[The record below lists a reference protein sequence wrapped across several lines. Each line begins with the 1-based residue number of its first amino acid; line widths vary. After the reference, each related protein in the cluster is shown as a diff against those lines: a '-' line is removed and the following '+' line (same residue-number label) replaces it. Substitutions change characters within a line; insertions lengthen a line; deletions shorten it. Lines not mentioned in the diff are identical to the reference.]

1 MKAILSPNPYRDRGL
16 KVAQT
21 AARIL
26 MESGC
31 DIRFC
36 LPFELDSR
44 FELPK
49 TLTYSKMEEEIKT
62 ADILICFGG
71 DGTLLHAAKLAYQHD
86 IPVLG
91 VNMGSVGF
99 MAELEHSELRQLSRL
114 VKGDYKTEQRMMLE
128 VSLFHDGKEVFSDLA
143 LNDAVI
149 TKGTVARVVDLAVT
163 SDGEQMTTVS
173 GDGVV
178 VSTPTGSTA
187 YSLSAGG
194 PVVEPT
200 AENIIVT
207 PICAHALQSKSFVLS
222 KNRTIEIK
230 MAKQSRKCA
239 FLSVDGGRGVR
250 ISNGDVIRIRTS
262 ERCVSLAR
270 LTNRSFYQ
278 ILQSKLGRI

>member
-26 MESGC
+26 LESGC

-44 FELPK
+44 FELPR

-114 VKGDYKTEQRMMLE
+114 VKGDYKTEPRMMLE
-128 VSLFHDGKEVFSDLA
+128 VSLLRDGKEVFTDLA

-163 SDGEQMTTVS
+163 SDGELMSTVS
-173 GDGVV
+173 GDGIVV
-178 VSTPTGSTA
+178 ATPTGSTA

-200 AENIIVT
+200 AENMIVT
-207 PICAHALQSKSFVLS
+207 PICAHALQSKSFVLPR
-222 KNRTIEIK
+222 NRTIEIK

-262 ERCVSLAR
+262 ERSVSLAR

-278 ILQSKLGRI
+278 ILQTKLGRI

>member
-26 MESGC
+26 KESGC
-31 DIRFC
+31 DTRFC
-36 LPFELDSR
+36 LPFELDSH

-49 TLTYSKMEEEIKT
+49 NLTYSKMEEEIST

-71 DGTLLHAAKLAYQHD
+71 DGTLLHAAKLAYQNH

-91 VNMGSVGF
+91 VNLGSVGF
-99 MAELEHSELRQLSRL
+99 MAELEHSELRQLARL
-114 VKGDYKTEQRMMLE
+114 VKGDYQLEQRMMLE
-128 VSLFHDGKEVFSDLA
+128 ISLIRDGTEVFSDLA

-149 TKGTVARVVDLAVT
+149 TKGTVARVVELSVA
-163 SDGEQMTTVS
+163 SDGEPVSTVS
-173 GDGVV
+173 GDGIVAA
-178 VSTPTGSTA
+178 TPTGSTA

-200 AENIIVT
+200 AENIIIT

-222 KNRTIEIK
+222 KQRTVEIK
-230 MAKQSRKCA
+230 MVKQNRKCA

-250 ISNGDVIRIRTS
+250 ISGGDVVRIRAT
-262 ERCVSLAR
+262 ERGVGLAR

-278 ILQSKLGRI
+278 ILQTKLGRI

>member
-16 KVAQT
+16 KVAQS

-26 MESGC
+26 LESGC

-49 TLTYSKMEEEIKT
+49 TLTYSNMEEEIKT

-71 DGTLLHAAKLAYQHD
+71 DGTLLHAAKLAYQHA

-128 VSLFHDGKEVFSDLA
+128 VSLLRDGKEVFADLA
-143 LNDAVI
+143 LNDAVV

-163 SDGEQMTTVS
+163 SDGEQVATVS

-178 VSTPTGSTA
+178 ISTPTGSTA

-194 PVVEPT
+194 PIVEPT

-222 KNRTIEIK
+222 ESRTIEIK
-230 MAKQSRKCA
+230 MAKQNRKCA

-250 ISNGDVIRIRTS
+250 ISSGDVIRIRTS
-262 ERCVSLAR
+262 ERGVSLAR

-278 ILQSKLGRI
+278 ILQTKLGRI